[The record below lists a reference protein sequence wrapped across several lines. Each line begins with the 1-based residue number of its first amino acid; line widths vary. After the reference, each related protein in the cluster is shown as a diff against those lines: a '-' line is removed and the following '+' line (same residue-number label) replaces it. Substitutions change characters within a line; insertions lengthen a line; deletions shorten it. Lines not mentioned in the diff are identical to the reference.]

1 MSSRSQDDLSGLT
14 RYSGMTFGSDV
25 QRYCISSI
33 STPFRAHALVTR
45 SFPSMLNGISTF
57 SYSMVYEYVTA
68 TFAGTDAAGNSVFS
82 TFTVSNITTISSA
95 LAVAD
100 PIRVAWQLE
109 DLAVFPTAYAAS
121 LGSKIGASPTPRV
134 QTVPDL
140 PRETSKPPA
149 SQELSTASKAGIG
162 VGSVLGAIIIVT
174 AIILLWMRSRRKRSI
189 PMQESTQVPE
199 MEDQDGNLAK
209 RKWFLGGR
217 WRSEAHAERTAQEL
231 DSKTVHVVPG
241 PPAEL
246 EAHNYSQ
253 DLSHSQR

>member
-1 MSSRSQDDLSGLT
+1 
-14 RYSGMTFGSDV
+14 MTFGSDV

-33 STPFRAHALVTR
+33 STPFRVHAFVTR
-45 SFPSMLNGISTF
+45 SFPIISDGKSTF
-57 SYSMVYEYVTA
+57 MNSTVYEYLT
-68 TFAGTDAAGNSVFS
+68 TSFIGTDAAGISKFS
-82 TFTVSNITTISSA
+82 TFTVSSITTISSA

-100 PIRVAWQLE
+100 PLIVAWQLE

-121 LGSKIGASPTPRV
+121 LANKIGVSPTPRV

-140 PRETSKPPA
+140 PRETGAAPA
-149 SQELSTASKAGIG
+149 SHELSTAAKAGIG
-162 VGSVLGAIIIVT
+162 VGSAVGAIII
-174 AIILLWMRSRRKRSI
+174 AIAIVFLWWRARRKRAV
-189 PMQESTQVPE
+189 PTQENTHVPE

-209 RKWFLGGR
+209 RKWFLGGS

-246 EAHNYSQ
+246 EAHEYSQ
-253 DLSHSQR
+253 EASHLQR